1 MTDDSDEVQI
11 RTLLEDWA
19 RAVREKDIDR
29 VLAHHAEDIV
39 MFDVPMPLQS
49 RGIEEYRKTW
59 ELFFES
65 SPGGDGAFDLLEVK
79 ITAADSAAYCH
90 ALIRIFESRARLTTG
105 LVKRDGRWVIAHEHH
120 SYPIELDES

>member
-1 MTDDSDEVQI
+1 MTHGSDAVQI
-11 RTLLEDWA
+11 STLLEDWA
-19 RAVREKDIDR
+19 GAVREKDIDR

-79 ITAADSAAYCH
+79 ITAGDSVAFCH
-90 ALIRIFESRARLTTG
+90 SLIRIFESRARLTTG

-120 SYPIELDES
+120 SYPIELDAS

>member
-1 MTDDSDEVQI
+1 MTDDSAEVQI
-11 RTLLEDWA
+11 TTVLEDWA
-19 RAVREKDIDR
+19 RAVREKDMDR
-29 VLAHHAEDIV
+29 VLAHHAEDVV

-49 RGIEEYRKTW
+49 QGIEDYRKTW

-79 ITAADSAAYCH
+79 VTAGDSVAFCH

-105 LVKRDGRWVIAHEHH
+105 LVKREGQWVIAHEHH
-120 SYPIELDES
+120 SYPIGLDES